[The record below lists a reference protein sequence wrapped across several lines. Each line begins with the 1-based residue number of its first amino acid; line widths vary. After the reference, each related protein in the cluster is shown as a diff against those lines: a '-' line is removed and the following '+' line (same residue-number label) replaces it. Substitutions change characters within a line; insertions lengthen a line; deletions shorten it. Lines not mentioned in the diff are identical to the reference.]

1 MAPAGSG
8 SGNGVPE
15 TAGTKPGPLS
25 GLTFLNTRE
34 AAAAPELTTLLL
46 AQGATVVERPML
58 AFAPPQSWAPFDAQ
72 LKRLR
77 PGDWVAFTSATAV
90 RFAVERISAL
100 GAGAE
105 TLKGALEGAR
115 LAAVGAG
122 TAAALEARG
131 LPGALMPEKL
141 FQAEGLLAELLER
154 MEPGGRVWLPRA
166 EQARD
171 ALADGLRDAGMEV
184 VITPV
189 YRTVMP
195 GHGPGEDTV
204 ERDAQRADWIV
215 FTSSSTVTHFFRMLG
230 DEAAARVTRGGAKI
244 ACLGSVTAQT
254 AGRHGLEV
262 SVLPERQDLEGLVA
276 ALVAN
281 VARAAG

>member
-8 SGNGVPE
+8 CGNGAPE
-15 TAGTKPGPLS
+15 TAGAKPGPLS

-34 AAAAPELTTLLL
+34 AAAAPELTALLR
-46 AQGATVVERPML
+46 AQGASVVERAML
-58 AFAPPQSWAPFDAQ
+58 AFAPPASWAPFDAQ

-90 RFAVERISAL
+90 RFALERIDAL
-100 GAGAE
+100 GTGAE
-105 TLKGALEGAR
+105 ALKGAR

-131 LPGALMPEKL
+131 MPAALMPEKL
-141 FQAEGLLAELLER
+141 FQAEGLLAALLER

-166 EQARD
+166 EQARE
-171 ALADGLRDAGMEV
+171 ALADGLRAAGMEV
-184 VITPV
+184 AITPV

-195 GHGPGEDTV
+195 GHGPGEGAV
-204 ERDAQRADWIV
+204 ERAAERADWIV

-230 DEAAARVTRGGAKI
+230 DGAAARVTRGGAKI

-276 ALVAN
+276 ALVAC